1 MLQRFSEQFD
11 HMDMLEKAIHSPNQY
26 ERMAY
31 AMMFGVVPYS
41 STIGRNNKP
50 FNPLLGETYELLDP
64 NGKFRY
70 FI

>member
-11 HMDMLEKAIHSPNQY
+11 HMEMLEKAINSPDQF

-31 AMMFGVVPYS
+31 AMMFAIVPYS

-50 FNPLLGETYELLDP
+50 FNPLLGETFEVIDP
-64 NGKFRY
+64 KGKFR
-70 FI
+70 